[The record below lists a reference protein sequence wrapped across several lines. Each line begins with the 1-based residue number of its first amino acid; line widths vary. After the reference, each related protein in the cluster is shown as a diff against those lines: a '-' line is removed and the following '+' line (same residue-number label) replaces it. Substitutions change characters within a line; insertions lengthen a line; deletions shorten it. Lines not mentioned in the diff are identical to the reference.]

1 GAVSGSQGQGM
12 RRGRFAGA
20 VLLGLMAVPAVR
32 AADPS
37 ADASQAQAQAL
48 WKRHCSLCHLEGG
61 TGTFMLGRR
70 LGAERALLE
79 ERTDLNAEYVR
90 TVVRQGIQSMPRFS
104 RAELPDAD
112 LDRIAQYLVAPEVPV
127 PEPPRPDERGRG
139 RYPALQEEIASLP
152 DHVVYRPADLT
163 ALGSHR
169 LGVVAWG

>member
-1 GAVSGSQGQGM
+1 M
-12 RRGRFAGA
+12 RRGGYACA
-20 VLLGLMAVPAVR
+20 VLLGLMAVTPVR
-32 AADPS
+32 AADSS
-37 ADASQAQAQAL
+37 ADAAQTQAKAL

-79 ERTDLNAEYVR
+79 RRTDLNADYVR

-112 LDRIAQYLVAPEVPV
+112 LERIAQYMAAPEVPV
-127 PEPPRPDERGRG
+127 PEPPRPDERGSG
-139 RYPALQEEIASLP
+139 RYPALKEEIASLP
-152 DHVVYRPADLT
+152 DHVVYRPADLA
-163 ALGSHR
+163 ALGNQK